1 LFKDVIKELEAISDA
16 VEFYAPENSDT
27 LYVKAESE
35 IAEAEIVLSG
45 SSGALIEYES
55 TGEARSKYTIEYLSD
70 IAAASQASETLSLSL
85 GVETPLKL
93 VFDLPGGGLLLFYVA
108 PRTD

>member
-1 LFKDVIKELEAISDA
+1 
-16 VEFYAPENSDT
+16 
-27 LYVKAESE
+27 
-35 IAEAEIVLSG
+35 LSG

-108 PRTD
+108 PQHVFFGG